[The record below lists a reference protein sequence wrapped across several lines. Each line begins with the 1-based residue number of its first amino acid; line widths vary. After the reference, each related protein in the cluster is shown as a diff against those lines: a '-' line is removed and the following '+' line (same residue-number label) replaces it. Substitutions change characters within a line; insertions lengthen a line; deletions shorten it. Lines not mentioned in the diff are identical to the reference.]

1 MVDLVL
7 FSVGSSL
14 VVDYVE
20 SARRKGL
27 VIAGVRNFDGPVFS
41 DDGVEVFDTAALT
54 GALLAQSF
62 IVPLFTPGNRQ
73 AADRQARNLGF
84 AALATLVD
92 PTSIVPGRLLI
103 GAGTYINAGCT
114 LGAASEVGRYVVI
127 NRGAVIGHH
136 VRLDDFV
143 SIGPGVVTGGHVS
156 VGRGSVVGTGA
167 VILPEIAIGKNA
179 VVGAGAVVT
188 RDVPDQT
195 MVVGNPARVM
205 RDGVGGYRGMA
216 VD

>member
-1 MVDLVL
+1 MPSDAT
-7 FSVGSSL
+7 STP
-14 VVDYVE
+14 
-20 SARRKGL
+20 AT
-27 VIAGVRNFDGPVFS
+27 APAAPTAPPGPLRAFW
-41 DDGVEVFDTAALT
+41 
-54 GALLAQSF
+54 
-62 IVPLFTPGNRQ
+62 
-73 AADRQARNLGF
+73 
-84 AALATLVD
+84 
-92 PTSIVPGRLLI
+92 
-103 GAGTYINAGCT
+103 NAFR
-114 LGAASEVGRYVVI
+114 E